1 MPKKYYPSS
10 YPTSSLGNS
19 ITNFQTIL
27 IGIIVILFIYIA
39 HSSFSRNNTVKV
51 YNNDTTVIK
60 EEGHHGYSY
69 GIGYGSNNGYPLNVR
84 PNYGYT
90 NIPGDV
96 LMNPYAPPL
105 KDDRYFVTSGGAVP
119 INVST
124 NIGAVDTEYRQVGIL
139 TPVKGPNKIL
149 SLMGRPLFTSRDK
162 WQFYTM
168 AENNIKLPISK
179 NGRSGTSEQGCDNV
193 YTGDLLHV
201 EGYNEPYKVTM
212 YDNNVMKYLPFI

>member
-1 MPKKYYPSS
+1 M
-10 YPTSSLGNS
+10 
-19 ITNFQTIL
+19 
-27 IGIIVILFIYIA
+27 YIA
-39 HSSFSRNNTVKV
+39 HASLSRNNTVKV

-60 EEGHHGYSY
+60 EEGSMGLM
-69 GIGYGSNNGYPLNVR
+69 GSFYNVR
-84 PNYGYT
+84 PNYAYT

-105 KDDRYFVTSGGAVP
+105 KDDRYFVGSGGSVP
-119 INVST
+119 INIST
-124 NIGAVDTEYRQVGIL
+124 NMGAVDTEYRQVGIL

-149 SLMGRPLFTSRDK
+149 SLMGRPLFTNRDK

-168 AENNIKLPISK
+168 AENNIKLPVSK

-193 YTGDLLHV
+193 YSGDLLHV

>member
-1 MPKKYYPSS
+1 MYIVHTS
-10 YPTSSLGNS
+10 Y
-19 ITNFQTIL
+19 
-27 IGIIVILFIYIA
+27 
-39 HSSFSRNNTVKV
+39 SRNNTVKV

-60 EEGHHGYSY
+60 EEGHY
-69 GIGYGSNNGYPLNVR
+69 GYGNANANGYLMNIR

-105 KDDRYFVTSGGAVP
+105 KDDRYLMTTGGSIP
-119 INVST
+119 INMST
-124 NIGAVDTEYRQVGIL
+124 SIGAVDTEYRQVGIL
-139 TPVKGPNKIL
+139 TPAKGPNKIL
-149 SLMGRPLFTSRDK
+149 SLMGRPLFTNRDK

-193 YTGDLLHV
+193 YSGDVLHV

-212 YDNNVMKYLPFI
+212 YDNNVIKYLPFI

>member
-10 YPTSSLGNS
+10 YSSGNGMATVS
-19 ITNFQTIL
+19 FQSVL
-27 IGIIVILFIYIA
+27 IGIIVILIVYIA
-39 HSSFSRNNTVKV
+39 HASFFKNNTVKV

-60 EEGHHGYSY
+60 EEAQHGY
-69 GIGYGSNNGYPLNVR
+69 GYGYGYGLNIR

-105 KDDRYFVTSGGAVP
+105 KDDRYLMESRGVIP

-124 NIGAVDTEYRQVGIL
+124 NVGAVETEYRQVGIL
-139 TPVKGPNKIL
+139 TPVNGPNKIL
-149 SLMGRPLFTSRDK
+149 SLMGRPLFTNRDK

-193 YTGDLLHV
+193 FPV
-201 EGYNEPYKVTM
+201 SCMTM
-212 YDNNVMKYLPFI
+212 VSNRSNP

>member
-1 MPKKYYPSS
+1 MPRKYYSSYPSS
-10 YPTSSLGNS
+10 FNSSFNGGTS
-19 ITNFQTIL
+19 FQTIL
-27 IGIIVILFIYIA
+27 IIIIILLFMYIA
-39 HSSFSRNNTVKV
+39 HSSFSHNTVKV

-60 EEGHHGYSY
+60 EEGQHGY
-69 GIGYGSNNGYPLNVR
+69 GYGYGYGLMNVR

-96 LMNPYAPPL
+96 LLNPYAPPL
-105 KDDRYFVTSGGAVP
+105 KDDRYLMTTGGSVP

-124 NIGAVDTEYRQVGIL
+124 SIGAVDTEYRQVGIL

-149 SLMGRPLFTSRDK
+149 SLMGRPLFTNRDK

-168 AENNIKLPISK
+168 AENNIKLPVSK
-179 NGRSGTSEQGCDNV
+179 NGRSGTSEQGVDNI
-193 YTGDLLHV
+193 YSGDAIHV

-212 YDNNVMKYLPFI
+212 YDNNVIKYLPFI

>member
-1 MPKKYYPSS
+1 MPRKFYPS
-10 YPTSSLGNS
+10 YTNTSSNKV
-19 ITNFQTIL
+19 THFQTGLIVVIFIL
-27 IGIIVILFIYIA
+27 IAYIA
-39 HSSFSRNNTVKV
+39 HATLSKNMSVKV

-60 EEGHHGYSY
+60 EEG
-69 GIGYGSNNGYPLNVR
+69 SNGLFNVR
-84 PNYGYT
+84 PNFGYT

-105 KDDRYFVTSGGAVP
+105 KDDRYFMSSSGTMP

-124 NIGAVDTEYRQVGIL
+124 NVGAVDTSYRQVGIL
-139 TPVKGPNKIL
+139 TSATGPNKIL
-149 SLMGRPLFTSRDK
+149 SLMGRPLFTNRDK

-168 AENNIKLPISK
+168 AENNIKLPILR

-193 YTGDLLHV
+193 YSGDTLHV
-201 EGYNEPYKVTM
+201 EGYNAPYKVTL